1 MAEVAGRNDQDKT
14 EPTRQRH
21 QMAMKDNAFDLIRNL
36 PILETHSAH
45 FLKVLELGGV
55 STNVYLRRIHN
66 FALDMNWLPW
76 SILPKRQ
83 WPVRGVGDAAITP
96 RLVASAN

>member
-1 MAEVAGRNDQDKT
+1 MGQYT
-14 EPTRQRH
+14 
-21 QMAMKDNAFDLIRNL
+21 MKDKAFDLIRNL

-45 FLKVLELGGV
+45 FLRVLELGTV

-76 SILPKRQ
+76 PSRDGDSCSIPILASSPF
-83 WPVRGVGDAAITP
+83 VAISVEKASSFSESFSNRATP
-96 RLVASAN
+96 ATP

>member
-1 MAEVAGRNDQDKT
+1 MEEMIKTKTGSTRVRHEV
-14 EPTRQRH
+14 
-21 QMAMKDNAFDLIRNL
+21 AMKDKAFDLIRNL

-45 FLKVLELGGV
+45 FLKVLELGTV

-76 SILPKRQ
+76 SVLPKSNGR
-83 WPVRGVGDAAITP
+83 R
-96 RLVASAN
+96 